1 MHQNIYLDA
10 PQVSTSACLESE
22 LSVDSCAYH
31 GIVEQGWCDKQL
43 RCGYQLVY
51 SMSNGPSRASGS
63 SIKGRKA
70 LKPRL
75 WDVLDNIFGKDVL
88 GSSCAF
94 FFHVQFYLLS
104 PRITDSLE
112 ANSCPMAR
120 IVWWTSISSKESSP
134 SKLRSCSEERQWNRF
149 SSAWTAWTEILQSW
163 HVQNHQNC
171 RFWWGRVSKAPLAS
185 PTWHLRKFRAAE
197 WKKCC
202 VTRVTSD
209 VAAFGT
215 SITRLQQYLAQV
227 NVTTNL
233 STFQWI
239 QGAIIESASHYDNDG
254 DGKWSC
260 PKLLHQWHQE
270 KGWSSSGEAKIR
282 QLDMIECTW
291 MYHSL

>member
-1 MHQNIYLDA
+1 MR
-10 PQVSTSACLESE
+10 V
-22 LSVDSCAYH
+22 
-31 GIVEQGWCDKQL
+31 
-43 RCGYQLVY
+43 
-51 SMSNGPSRASGS
+51 
-63 SIKGRKA
+63 
-70 LKPRL
+70 
-75 WDVLDNIFGKDVL
+75 
-88 GSSCAF
+88 
-94 FFHVQFYLLS
+94 FFHVEFYLLS

-149 SSAWTAWTEILQSW
+149 STAWTAWTEILQSW
-163 HVQNHQNC
+163 HVQNHKDC

-202 VTRVTSD
+202 VTSD
-209 VAAFGT
+209 VTAFGT

-227 NVTTNL
+227 NLTTNL

-239 QGAIIESASHYDNDG
+239 QGAIETASHYDSDG

-282 QLDMIECTW
+282 RLDMIEWPQSIVVYGLVMLERVNKQCFKEAELQLPRIQCTSEWFW
-291 MYHSL
+291 MFIPVLPESDRCSMTQHM